1 MVSYNIRAFCG
12 NCSHNIHNI
21 HLKVPED
28 IINLSTLKLLE
39 DLLNI
44 VNRNI
49 AYEDVLGLRFCGDS
63 RLDSVIDR
71 VFSRR
76 FRVVSD
82 DDDRLYKVSFKVYL
96 NKFRDRYI
104 LLRLEVL
111 GYKSYKNIRNELLGY
126 CKGSNLFVR
135 VVEDIDLGV
144 R

>member
-1 MVSYNIRAFCG
+1 MVLSYNIRARAFCG
-12 NCSHNIHNI
+12 NCSHNI

-28 IINLSTLKLLE
+28 IINLSTLKLIE

-49 AYEDVLGLRFCGDS
+49 AYEDVLGLCYRGNNN
-63 RLDSVIDR
+63 LDNVINR

-76 FRVVSD
+76 FCVASD
-82 DDDRLYKVSFKVYL
+82 DDDSLYKVYKVFYL

-111 GYKSYKNIRNELLGY
+111 GYKSYKNIRDELLGY
-126 CKGSNLFVR
+126 CRGSNLFVR
-135 VVEDIDLGV
+135 VEDLDLGV

>member
-1 MVSYNIRAFCG
+1 MVLSYNIRAYAFCG
-12 NCSHNIHNI
+12 NCSNI

-28 IINLSTLKLLE
+28 IINLSTLKLVE

-44 VNRNI
+44 INRNI
-49 AYEDVLGLRFCGDS
+49 VYEDVLCLCFRGDS
-63 RLDSVIDR
+63 SLDSVINR

-76 FRVVSD
+76 FCVASD
-82 DDDRLYKVSFKVYL
+82 DDDSLYKVSFKVYL
-96 NKFRDRYI
+96 NKFRGRYI

-111 GYKSYKNIRNELLGY
+111 GYKSYKDIRDELLGY

-135 VVEDIDLGV
+135 VEDVGLGV

>member
-12 NCSHNIHNI
+12 NCSHNI

-28 IINLSTLKLLE
+28 IINLSTLKLVE
-39 DLLNI
+39 NLLNI

-49 AYEDVLGLRFCGDS
+49 AYEDVIGLCFRGDS

-76 FRVVSD
+76 FCVVSD
-82 DDDRLYKVSFKVYL
+82 DDDDSLYKVSFKVYL
-96 NKFRDRYI
+96 NKFRYI

-111 GYKSYKNIRNELLGY
+111 GYRSYKDIRDELLGY

-135 VVEDIDLGV
+135 VEDVGLGV